1 MKNIVKN
8 FLRTVDAFNKENP
21 DYIDWDSVISYSVR
35 HNIEAKYLFKALEE
49 KGYDF
54 I

>member
-8 FLRTVDAFNKENP
+8 FLKTKNAFHKEYP
-21 DYIDWDSVISYSVR
+21 DYIDWDYVISYAVK
-35 HNIEAKYLFKALEE
+35 HNIASKDLFKALEE

>member
-8 FLRTVDAFNKENP
+8 FLRTKNAFHKENP

-35 HNIEAKYLFKALEE
+35 HNIEAKDLFKALEE